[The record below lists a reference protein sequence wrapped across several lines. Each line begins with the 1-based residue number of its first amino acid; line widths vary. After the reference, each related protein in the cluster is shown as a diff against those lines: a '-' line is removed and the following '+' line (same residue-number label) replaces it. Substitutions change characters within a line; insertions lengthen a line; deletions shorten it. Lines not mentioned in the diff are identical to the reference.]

1 MDHALNRILAVPNWS
16 FYDPNLCLGVREILS
31 GLPVQIHYCQGDV
44 DHHRT
49 VIAFS
54 GKQDAVFV
62 AMNLVADHLLP
73 NIDLVSQ
80 RGVHPRVGALDVA
93 PFVLL
98 DGSERELISA
108 TNQWA
113 ADFSSRFEIPVHL
126 YEKSAS
132 PGMEHRL
139 PYLRGQV
146 GHTEQLPDFG
156 SLEHRQFGTTIV
168 GVRDFLLAANLNLA
182 TDDIK
187 AVRATAKELRFQ
199 RDRGRTELIG
209 VRALGFELKNRN
221 MTQLSLNFT
230 NPDATTF
237 DAVFE
242 IASDLLIEE
251 PIFVGETELIGVI
264 RERDLAGATQLN
276 YDPSQVVH

>member
-1 MDHALNRILAVPNWS
+1 MGHSLNRILAVPNWS
-16 FYDPNLCLGVREILS
+16 FFDPLLCLGVREILS
-31 GLPVQIHYCQGDV
+31 GLPVKIHYVQGDV
-44 DHHRT
+44 DHQRT

-54 GKQDAVFV
+54 GKQEPVFD
-62 AMNLVADHLLP
+62 AMNSIADHLLP
-73 NIDLVSQ
+73 NINMESQ

-108 TNQWA
+108 TNFWA
-113 ADFSSRFEIPVHL
+113 ADFSSRFDIPVHL

-156 SLEHRQFGTTIV
+156 SLEHPQFGMSIV
-168 GVRDFLLAANLNLA
+168 GVRDFLLATNINLA
-182 TDDIK
+182 IGDPK
-187 AVRATAKELRFQ
+187 EVRYVAKELRFL
-199 RDRGRTELIG
+199 RDHGSPALQG
-209 VRALGFELKNRN
+209 VRALGFSLKSQGL
-221 MTQLSLNFT
+221 TQLSLNFT
-230 NPDATTF
+230 RPDLTSF

-242 IASDLLIEE
+242 MAKEINDLLDV
-251 PIFVGETELIGVI
+251 FVIETELIGVI
-264 RERDLAGATQLN
+264 RERDLAGATQLS
-276 YDPSQVVH
+276 YDPSQVVR